1 MKILITGGAGF
12 IGSHLA
18 NKLLDE
24 NHKVVIIDNLSTG
37 RFDNIE
43 KFIDSIDFINDDIS
57 KEGSWIKKFENV
69 DAVFH
74 LASLADIVPSIKM
87 PDLYFHS
94 NVTGTLNVLEAMKEN
109 KVKKIFYA
117 ASSSCYGVPKQYPT
131 KEDEIINPE
140 YPYAFTKYIGELM
153 IQHWSKVYKIDYI
166 STRFFNVYGT
176 KSRTSGTYGAMFGV
190 FMAQKLH
197 NKPLTI
203 VGDGEQKRDF
213 IYVTD
218 LCNALCE
225 LLIREDIKNEIFN
238 IGSGNPISVNQ
249 VAELI
254 GGEKVYI
261 PKRPSEP
268 EITHADISKIISKT
282 DWIPKISIN
291 EGVQRLIDDIS
302 YWEKAPVWDPDSIAS
317 ETKLWFKYLNE

>member
-1 MKILITGGAGF
+1 MQ
-12 IGSHLA
+12 
-18 NKLLDE
+18 KLLDE

-43 KFIDSIDFINDDIS
+43 KFIESIDFINDDIS

-166 STRFFNVYGT
+166 
-176 KSRTSGTYGAMFGV
+176 
-190 FMAQKLH
+190 QL
-197 NKPLTI
+197 
-203 VGDGEQKRDF
+203 DF
-213 IYVTD
+213 LMYMVQN
-218 LCNALCE
+218 LE
-225 LLIREDIKNEIFN
+225 LQEHMGQCLEYLWLKNF
-238 IGSGNPISVNQ
+238 
-249 VAELI
+249 
-254 GGEKVYI
+254 
-261 PKRPSEP
+261 
-268 EITHADISKIISKT
+268 IIS
-282 DWIPKISIN
+282 
-291 EGVQRLIDDIS
+291 L
-302 YWEKAPVWDPDSIAS
+302 
-317 ETKLWFKYLNE
+317 